1 LTRAVQQDN
10 NTTNNNDRREQMP
23 RYTFRYHEEDY
34 GVIGF
39 DAENQEHA
47 QQLFESIECNEIEYD
62 ELPNYSRRTK
72 GGDYNFTD
80 LVQVKEALPK
90 IPMLLKTG
98 E

>member
-1 LTRAVQQDN
+1 
-10 NTTNNNDRREQMP
+10 MP

-39 DAENQEHA
+39 DAENLEEA
-47 QQLFESIECNEIEYD
+47 EKLFESIECNEIEYD

-72 GGDYNFTD
+72 GGQYNFTD
-80 LVQVKEALPK
+80 LAQVEEPLPP

-98 E
+98 ENK

>member
-1 LTRAVQQDN
+1 
-10 NTTNNNDRREQMP
+10 MP

-39 DAENQEHA
+39 DAENLEEA
-47 QQLFESIECNEIEYD
+47 EKLFESIESNEIEYD

-72 GGDYNFTD
+72 GGQYNFTD
-80 LVQVKEALPK
+80 LAQLEEPLPP

-98 E
+98 EK